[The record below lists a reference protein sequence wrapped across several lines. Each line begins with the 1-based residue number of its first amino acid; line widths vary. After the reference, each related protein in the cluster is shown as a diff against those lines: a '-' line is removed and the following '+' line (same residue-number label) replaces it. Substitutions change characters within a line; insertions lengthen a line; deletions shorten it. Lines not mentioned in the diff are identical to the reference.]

1 MTGEPA
7 LSSSVQMAVLGR
19 LRRDI
24 LRGTLAGNARLHQT
38 ELARAYGVS
47 ITPLR
52 EALRELAGEGLVDM
66 NPFSGAVV
74 HMPTLEELEDIY
86 EIREQLIPLAVRKA
100 VANVTSEELAQAERI
115 VELMDDDDSPDLWVD
130 QNRLLH
136 HVLDD
141 AARSKHLVAILR
153 RLGDVSALY
162 VNLTVS
168 EQLHAPVTATA
179 GGHRKLTLE
188 EYRSDHRAI
197 LAAYRARDTD
207 EAIRLS
213 LDHIRHTI
221 EDTRAVFSA
230 PSDSA
235 PSDVTAPAA
244 ERRT

>member
-1 MTGEPA
+1 MIEEPA
-7 LSSSVQMAVLGR
+7 LSSSVQMAVLAR

-38 ELARAYGVS
+38 ELAKAYGVS

-52 EALRELAGEGLVDM
+52 EALRELASEGLVDM
-66 NPFSGAVV
+66 NPFTGAVV
-74 HMPTLEELEDIY
+74 HMPTLEELEDVY
-86 EIREQLIPLAVRKA
+86 EIRAQLIPLAVRKA
-100 VANVTSEELAQAERI
+100 VAHITSEELARAERI
-115 VELMDDDDSPDLWVD
+115 VELMDDSDSPDLWVD

-141 AARSKHLVAILR
+141 AARSKHLVAMLR

-162 VNLTVS
+162 VNLTVG
-168 EQLHAPVTATA
+168 EQLQARPTKVAAQDH
-179 GGHRKLTLE
+179 HKLTLE

-197 LAAYRARDTD
+197 LAAYCERDTD

-221 EDTRAVFSA
+221 EETRAVFAA
-230 PSDSA
+230 PSGTTKRSLG
-235 PSDVTAPAA
+235 
-244 ERRT
+244 RR

>member
-1 MTGEPA
+1 MMEEPA
-7 LSSSVQMAVLGR
+7 LSSSVQMAVLAR

-24 LRGTLAGNARLHQT
+24 LQGTLAGNARLHQT
-38 ELARAYGVS
+38 DLAKAYGVS

-74 HMPTLEELEDIY
+74 HMPTLEELEDVY
-86 EIREQLIPLAVRKA
+86 EIRAQLIPLAVRKA
-100 VANVTSEELAQAERI
+100 VANITGEELAQAERI
-115 VELMDDDDSPDLWVD
+115 VELMDGNDSPDLWVD

-162 VNLTVS
+162 VNLTVG
-168 EQLHAPVTATA
+168 EQLQARPATA
-179 GGHRKLTLE
+179 AAGDHNKLTLE

-207 EAIRLS
+207 GAIRLS

-230 PSDSA
+230 PSGA
-235 PSDVTAPAA
+235 TAPAA
-244 ERRT
+244 GRHR